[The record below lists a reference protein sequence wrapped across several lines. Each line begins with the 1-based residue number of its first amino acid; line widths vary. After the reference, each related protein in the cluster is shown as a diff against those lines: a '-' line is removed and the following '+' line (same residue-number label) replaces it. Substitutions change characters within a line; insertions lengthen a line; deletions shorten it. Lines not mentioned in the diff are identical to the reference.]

1 MSTINLTPEDVKR
14 MSLNEFEKR
23 FGFRP
28 VSAIEKH
35 YFAGMGK
42 RPDVMQLV
50 MIEQGVLGMVDTT
63 GVVMT
68 DGPKEGLPKPESAP
82 APKEGV

>member
-1 MSTINLTPEDVKR
+1 MSTINLAPEDVKK
-14 MSLNEFEKR
+14 MPLDEFQKR

-35 YFAGMGK
+35 YFAAMGK
-42 RPDVMQLV
+42 RPDAMQLV
-50 MIEQGVLGMVDTT
+50 MIEQGVLGLIDTT

-68 DGPKEGLPKPESAP
+68 DGPKEGLPKPESA
-82 APKEGV
+82 EGSG